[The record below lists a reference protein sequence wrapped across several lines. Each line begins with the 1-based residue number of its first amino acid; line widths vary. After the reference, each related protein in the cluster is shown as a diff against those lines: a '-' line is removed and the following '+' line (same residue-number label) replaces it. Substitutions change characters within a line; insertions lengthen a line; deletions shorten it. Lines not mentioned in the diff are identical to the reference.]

1 MRNVS
6 RDDPS
11 SMWRVARASLFAFVL
26 FATPL
31 EAQDGHFA
39 VLTIPPT
46 SAGTCL
52 PPLLKPLPGT
62 TIRPGNRL
70 VIKSVEPGSSREIST
85 MFDEKS
91 QAVVFSDRSSITRQS
106 VHTET
111 ALITAVIQVGG
122 EFTGFKIATALTV
135 PDSVLQMQDI
145 AAIQSVIAASTGTI
159 DRRDLDS
166 AEQQRVRSML
176 EFIRKRCP

>member
-6 RDDPS
+6 RDDRS
-11 SMWRVARASLFAFVL
+11 SRWRVARASLFALAL
-26 FATPL
+26 FAIPL
-31 EAQDGHFA
+31 EAQDGRFE
-39 VLTIPPT
+39 VLTIPPA

-52 PPLLKPLPGT
+52 PPLLKPLPGA

-106 VHTET
+106 VQTEG
-111 ALITAVIQVGG
+111 ALITAIIQAGG
-122 EFTGFKIATALTV
+122 EFTGFRIETALTV